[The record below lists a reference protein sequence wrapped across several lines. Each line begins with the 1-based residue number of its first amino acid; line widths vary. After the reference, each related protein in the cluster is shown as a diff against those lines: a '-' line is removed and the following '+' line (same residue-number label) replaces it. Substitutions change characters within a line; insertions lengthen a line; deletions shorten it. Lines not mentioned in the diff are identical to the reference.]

1 MGYGGNRMKK
11 KFIKILSAIIVIL
24 CSIVIA
30 ITVLWKPKNI
40 SDDVFKETI
49 KVTDKGFEYNTSE
62 KDNPVAVRAE
72 KEVYDDMHRM
82 ANTKIIADEVWGEDE
97 INEERLNK
105 VIMEVM
111 KSSFSDKEKLLTMLH
126 NWKTGNFNNAVEE
139 HNYLW
144 EKLGGTVGKAKA
156 LKK

>member
-1 MGYGGNRMKK
+1 MSCGGNRVKIK
-11 KFIKILSAIIVIL
+11 IIKILSVVIIILCAIVITI
-24 CSIVIA
+24 S
-30 ITVLWKPKNI
+30 VLWKPKNV
-40 SDDVFKETI
+40 SNEVFKDTV
-49 KVTDKGFEYNTSE
+49 KVTDKGFEYTTSE
-62 KDNPVAVRAE
+62 KENPVAVREE
-72 KEVYDDMHRM
+72 KDVYDDMHRM
-82 ANTKIIADEVWGEDE
+82 ANTKIVADEVWGEDE

-111 KSSFSDKEKLLTMLH
+111 KSSFNDKEKLLTMLH